1 MKENPTYRKAMSFAI
16 RIVNVY
22 KYLVEEKTERVMSK
36 QLLRSGT
43 SIGANFCES
52 LSAESDLDFI
62 STMSEETFIAR
73 SLQRN
78 EPYDDKHRMCRNIFR
93 TCILVDISNML
104 YYTTNSIDGI
114 TFKSV
119 HRSASVQD
127 KYQFCQIFSFFI
139 FITSVCFV
147 FSPYN

>member
-1 MKENPTYRKAMSFAI
+1 MKENPTYQKAMSFAI

-62 STMSEETFIAR
+62 HKLAISQKEANETLFWLELLNKTDYLTNKQYESLEE
-73 SLQRN
+73 
-78 EPYDDKHRMCRNIFR
+78 D
-93 TCILVDISNML
+93 CIELRKI
-104 YYTTNSIDGI
+104 
-114 TFKSV
+114 
-119 HRSASVQD
+119 
-127 KYQFCQIFSFFI
+127 
-139 FITSVCFV
+139 ITSIILITKQKRK
-147 FSPYN
+147 

>member
-1 MKENPTYRKAMSFAI
+1 MKENPTYQKAMSFAI

-62 STMSEETFIAR
+62 HKLAISQKEANETLFWLELLNKTDYLTNKQYESLEE
-73 SLQRN
+73 
-78 EPYDDKHRMCRNIFR
+78 D
-93 TCILVDISNML
+93 CIELRKI
-104 YYTTNSIDGI
+104 
-114 TFKSV
+114 
-119 HRSASVQD
+119 
-127 KYQFCQIFSFFI
+127 
-139 FITSVCFV
+139 ITSIILTTKTKKKII
-147 FSPYN
+147 NHK

>member
-62 STMSEETFIAR
+62 HKLAISQKEANETLFWLELLNKTDYLTYKQ
-73 SLQRN
+73 SSSKDSYCL
-78 EPYDDKHRMCRNIFR
+78 
-93 TCILVDISNML
+93 
-104 YYTTNSIDGI
+104 
-114 TFKSV
+114 SV
-119 HRSASVQD
+119 
-127 KYQFCQIFSFFI
+127 K
-139 FITSVCFV
+139 
-147 FSPYN
+147 